1 MEVDREKEELKINL
15 YSLANQR
22 SNEAV
27 AKICETLN
35 QTNTIYPG
43 TKLRLIYKI
52 ATNETVPSLE
62 F

>member
-35 QTNTIYPG
+35 QTNTVYPG
-43 TKLRLIYKI
+43 IKLRLIYKI